1 MINPSA
7 AENARLRKE
16 TLRKRARLND
26 VFREV
31 FSTDAG
37 KECLQE
43 IMRMSGAFERN
54 TLSPVEHTFI
64 LEGQRRLA
72 IGIADYVFGK
82 NKAAQ
87 VLRMLEESK
96 NETV

>member
-1 MINPSA
+1 MTNPSA
-7 AENARLRKE
+7 AENTRRQKE
-16 TLRKRARLND
+16 ALRKRAHLND

-31 FSTDAG
+31 FSTNAG

-43 IMRMSGAFERN
+43 IFRMSGAFERN
-54 TLSPVEHTFI
+54 TQSQVEHTFI

-82 NKAAQ
+82 NKAAM

-96 NETV
+96 NDAV